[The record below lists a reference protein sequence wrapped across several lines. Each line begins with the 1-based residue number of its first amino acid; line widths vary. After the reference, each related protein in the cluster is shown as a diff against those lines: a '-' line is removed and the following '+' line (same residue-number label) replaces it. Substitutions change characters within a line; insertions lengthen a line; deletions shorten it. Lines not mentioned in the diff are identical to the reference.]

1 MILSGE
7 CMNFMLEIF
16 SSFHEIRLNYFQSTE
31 LRYHNT
37 IQYRFP
43 VFLTLPSHLV
53 AATYFIPFGK
63 WGEVRHLSLKIER
76 DAAKN

>member
-1 MILSGE
+1 VFKKYFLFI
-7 CMNFMLEIF
+7 
-16 SSFHEIRLNYFQSTE
+16 SSLLNYTA
-31 LRYHNT
+31 T

-53 AATYFIPFGK
+53 AAMYFIPFVK

-76 DAAKN
+76 DAAKKLDERCCT